1 MLPPPPPVPAAPRVP
16 YARVTALRTALLRRL
31 LPPLACLGRPPSG
44 AALRSA
50 VAPHKGQVQRL
61 AWTPR
66 GGGGAPPSAEGG
78 CQTEGK
84 TCRRAGAFW
93 RAATG
98 RRPEHNIEK
107 APARTCGKGASLNF
121 CARGSCC
128 PRVGWRGRGGG
139 SKRGR
144 CTFFGRP
151 SRPPLPHGPWPGPGP
166 RWAGIAGRCSGL
178 RHPFPHHDALRSW
191 AGPTTTRTGCGVD
204 ELVWRALDPLTVN
217 TKGSAAWRPKTPSS
231 ARLLPP
237 WERGVCTGEPPT

>member
-1 MLPPPPPVPAAPRVP
+1 MLPPPPPVPAALRVP
-16 YARVTALRTALLRRL
+16 YARVTAFKTALLRRL

-66 GGGGAPPSAEGG
+66 GGGGGAAQRRGRVPDGRQDGQVGWGFLASRLGRRSPAQYRKSPSSDLRQGRLSELLRKGQLLPPRGV
-78 CQTEGK
+78 
-84 TCRRAGAFW
+84 AGARGW
-93 RAATG
+93 LNAGQGHVLRAA
-98 RRPEHNIEK
+98 E
-107 APARTCGKGASLNF
+107 PAAAAAWT
-121 CARGSCC
+121 
-128 PRVGWRGRGGG
+128 VV
-139 SKRGR
+139 
-144 CTFFGRP
+144 
-151 SRPPLPHGPWPGPGP
+151 GPGP

-237 WERGVCTGEPPT
+237 RERGVCTGEPPT

>member
-16 YARVTALRTALLRRL
+16 YARVTALKTALLRRL

-84 TCRRAGAFW
+84 TCMRAGGFW
-93 RAATG
+93 SAAVG
-98 RRPEHNIEK
+98 RRPGHNIEK
-107 APARTCGKGASLNF
+107 PPARTCGMGASLNF

-128 PRVGWRGRGGG
+128 PCGGWRGRGGG
-139 SKRGR
+139 STRGR
-144 CTFFGRP
+144 RTFFGRP
-151 SRPPLPHGPWPGPGP
+151 SRSPLLHGPWPGPGP

-237 WERGVCTGEPPT
+237 RERGVCTGEPPT

>member
-16 YARVTALRTALLRRL
+16 YARVTALKTALLRHL

-84 TCRRAGAFW
+84 TCMRAGGFW
-93 RAATG
+93 RAAWAG
-98 RRPEHNIEK
+98 GAEHNIEK
-107 APARTCGKGASLNF
+107 PPARTCGKGASLNF

-128 PRVGWRGRGGG
+128 PSVGWRGRGGG
-139 SKRGR
+139 STRGR
-144 CTFFGRP
+144 RTFFGRP

-166 RWAGIAGRCSGL
+166 RWAGFAGRCSGL
-178 RHPFPHHDALRSW
+178 RHPFPHPRRLRSW
-191 AGPTTTRTGCGVD
+191 AQADDDTHGLRRRRASLASSRPAHGQHQGIGCL
-204 ELVWRALDPLTVN
+204 E
-217 TKGSAAWRPKTPSS
+217 TKNPQLGTAAATLGAWRLH
-231 ARLLPP
+231 R
-237 WERGVCTGEPPT
+237 